1 MQANRDLKQIV
12 DTAVPLWTTPSS
24 AAALGI

>member
-1 MQANRDLKQIV
+1 MQANRVLKQIV
-12 DTAVPLWTTPSS
+12 DTAVPHWTTPNS